1 MVENLVSKKPG
12 RPKKKGTKPPANT
25 QSIVRFLKPKIPVT
39 KAGANVQPFG
49 SKVLD
54 LGSTDPMNNN
64 YLSGGNSLL
73 LNNQGQK
80 DVEELV
86 DVDSTDDPPTPKGTK
101 KRTVQKKADQK
112 KRTVQKK
119 GA

>member
-1 MVENLVSKKPG
+1 MIFC
-12 RPKKKGTKPPANT
+12 A
-25 QSIVRFLKPKIPVT
+25 PKIPVI
-39 KAGANVQPFG
+39 KAGDNVKAFG

-80 DVEELV
+80 DVDELV
-86 DVDSTDDPPTPKGTK
+86 DVDITDDPPTPKGTK

-119 GA
+119 GDQNFIEDFTDEEETSRPAKQPKPSG